1 MSITADAVQAAR
13 CASWWIFL
21 YQFCR
26 GLFKVQ
32 YADMSREAIEAA
44 MRDRSENGYRGVMPP
59 SAQISV
65 VGALGRWLAGERGYL
80 PALVS
85 EPFFVQPKGRRN
97 KNCGNY
103 VFSLDEMDAEWFG
116 SVFIAV
122 GDEMGLRPHASGLN
136 SVRRNTMVGV
146 QKGAERAGF
155 DPAMHAKKT
164 SQHRGDGHSCR
175 EKVYEDSTA
184 STDICAFI
192 MGRTP
197 QMIES
202 LKSLAM
208 TRVPELAKY
217 RTPKNVAADDPLRV
231 KLLENDVQLLAVKRA
246 LDLFDAAVAKA
257 TSAAQRSQARAKVV
271 ELTNE
276 LGLVTRR
283 LQKRVLEQKRQQVYA
298 DGQRALANMP
308 LDEFRARSKVEDW
321 GNLGLEE
328 LLSKLAAK
336 CSKPVRVQGSRG
348 SCSGDVLVVRVMD
361 GLGANATRAER
372 MEQRRHLRARS
383 LGSEL
388 HEAALDEVALA
399 STVMP
404 VVPVETL
411 AGMAMVETETLE
423 MAVETPVTAMV
434 QVETPVTA
442 MMQVE
447 TPVTAMMQVE
457 TPAAVQGAVQS
468 VLVQPMLGIRA
479 EKRQREN
486 ELLCRYEQMLGEC
499 VNARMELA
507 RASHVPLGTLD
518 GMLARARKRR
528 AGAGGGAME

>member
-1 MSITADAVQAAR
+1 MWQGVEDD
-13 CASWWIFL
+13 FL
-21 YQFCR
+21 T
-26 GLFKVQ
+26 L
-32 YADMSREAIEAA
+32 
-44 MRDRSENGYRGVMPP
+44 
-59 SAQISV
+59 
-65 VGALGRWLAGERGYL
+65 
-80 PALVS
+80 
-85 EPFFVQPKGRRN
+85 
-97 KNCGNY
+97 
-103 VFSLDEMDAEWFG
+103 
-116 SVFIAV
+116 
-122 GDEMGLRPHASGLN
+122 
-136 SVRRNTMVGV
+136 
-146 QKGAERAGF
+146 
-155 DPAMHAKKT
+155 
-164 SQHRGDGHSCR
+164 
-175 EKVYEDSTA
+175 
-184 STDICAFI
+184 
-192 MGRTP
+192 
-197 QMIES
+197 
-202 LKSLAM
+202 
-208 TRVPELAKY
+208 
-217 RTPKNVAADDPLRV
+217 AADDPLRV
-231 KLLENDVQLLAVKRA
+231 KLLENDVQRLAVKRA

-361 GLGANATRAER
+361 GLGANATRAEQ

-434 QVETPVTA
+434 
-442 MMQVE
+442 QVE